1 MVLVGHSGHPEVEGT
16 MGQYISEKGKI
27 HLVETNDDIEKLK
40 IENKNIAYVTQTT
53 LSVDDTKSIV
63 SCLKNKFPN
72 IIGPRKDD
80 ICYATQNKLKLSFKR
95 FEFFIKLIV
104 AYHFYFTFK

>member
-1 MVLVGHSGHPEVEGT
+1 

-72 IIGPRKDD
+72 IIGPGKM
-80 ICYATQNKLKLSFKR
+80 IFVTQHKIDKRLSKKF
-95 FEFFIKLIV
+95 
-104 AYHFYFTFK
+104 

>member
-1 MVLVGHSGHPEVEGT
+1 

-27 HLVETNDDIEKLK
+27 HLVETNDDIKKLK

-63 SCLKNKFPN
+63 SCLKINFQ
-72 IIGPRKDD
+72 I
-80 ICYATQNKLKLSFKR
+80 LSALGKMIFVTHTK
-95 FEFFIKLIV
+95 
-104 AYHFYFTFK
+104 